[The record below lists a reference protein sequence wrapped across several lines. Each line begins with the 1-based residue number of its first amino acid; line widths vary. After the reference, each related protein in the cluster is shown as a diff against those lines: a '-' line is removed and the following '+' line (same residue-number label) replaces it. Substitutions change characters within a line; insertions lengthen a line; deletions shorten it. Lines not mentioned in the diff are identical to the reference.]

1 MKNGCYYG
9 YIVQSTNSLILQELP
24 PSYCRSR
31 YFVAGMP
38 AIEFD
43 MRFFDQF
50 PDPSYR
56 MRVLKLFPEE
66 FQRGYVLYKK
76 GKLLPDI
83 KGDYSGSWY
92 LLSPELSVK
101 FNFNGSDIPPFISS
115 IPALMDLDAAQDLDR
130 RKQMQ
135 KLLKIIVQ
143 KLPMDKNGDLIFDID
158 ESRDIHNNAVAMLSR
173 AIGVDVLTTLLMF
186 NRLIY
191 QIKIPLLPQTIQQ
204 KLNALFIIIQ
214 VFLKIYLILM
224 VIYHQRNLFLMMNQ
238 LLETCCCNLTFFLI
252 EQ

>member
-1 MKNGCYYG
+1 MVTKNDVLRAMINRDIVEMRRISNLFYDISGIYERVCNYFAYLYRYDWYVAPEILDDTVKDEKVLKDFSKLLNYLDNTYIKKICGDIAQSIMKNGCYYG

-50 PDPSYR
+50 PDPNYR

-135 KLLKIIVQ
+135 KLLKNHEIYII
-143 KLPMDKNGDLIFDID
+143 
-158 ESRDIHNNAVAMLSR
+158 
-173 AIGVDVLTTLLMF
+173 TLLLCYQELLVQMF
-186 NRLIY
+186 
-191 QIKIPLLPQTIQQ
+191 
-204 KLNALFIIIQ
+204 
-214 VFLKIYLILM
+214 
-224 VIYHQRNLFLMMNQ
+224 
-238 LLETCCCNLTFFLI
+238 
-252 EQ
+252 